1 MDRISVI
8 RDMKLV
14 PLLPGAPSSRLFSP
28 VSGLIVEKHT
38 VGAIEIPEHVHSTYC
53 LHLQTS
59 APIEMEW
66 WSEGKHNNERTEP
79 GSLILLSPGTSDRIR
94 WNASSK
100 RIVVSMEDAY
110 MRRAAQELERPG
122 RLEFENRWVF
132 KDPQL
137 RLLLT
142 ETGREMESGWS
153 TGALYNDLLGMSL
166 AVALIRKYAGEA
178 KAAVFAKGGMPRGRL
193 QRVLDYIAANSD
205 RDLRLDDL
213 AQVAEMSRFHFAR
226 LFRASTGVTPY
237 QYLMEQRLQ
246 QAKALLRIGSRT
258 IAEVAAETGF
268 INASHFSRIFRKHLG
283 VTPTEWKNGS

>member
-1 MDRISVI
+1 MNRISVI

-14 PLLPGAPSSRLFSP
+14 PLLPGAPSGKLFSP

-59 APIEMEW
+59 SPVEMEW
-66 WSEGKHNNERTEP
+66 WSEGEHRKERTEP
-79 GSLILLSPGTSDRIR
+79 GSLILLSPGTSDRLR
-94 WNASSK
+94 WTASSR
-100 RIVVSMEDAY
+100 RIVVSMEEAF
-110 MRRAAQELERPG
+110 MLRASQELERSG
-122 RLEFENRWVF
+122 RPNFKNRWAF

-142 ETGREMESGWS
+142 ETAREMESGWS
-153 TGALYNDLLGMSL
+153 TGTLYNDLLGMSL
-166 AVALIRKYAGEA
+166 AVALIRKYSGEA
-178 KAAVFAKGGMPRGRL
+178 VAAGLVKGGMPKGRL
-193 QRVLDYIAANSD
+193 KRVLDYITANND

-226 LFRASTGVTPY
+226 LFRSSMGVTPY

-246 QAKALLRIGSRT
+246 QAKTLLRLGSRT
-258 IAEVAAETGF
+258 VAEVAAETGF
-268 INASHFSRIFRKHLG
+268 VNASHFSRIFRKHLG
-283 VTPTEWKNGS
+283 VTPTKWKNGS

>member
-8 RDMKLV
+8 RDMKVV
-14 PLLPGAPSSRLFSP
+14 PLLPDAPSGKLISP
-28 VSGLIVEKHT
+28 AGGLIVERHT

-59 APIEMEW
+59 AAVEMEW
-66 WSEGKHNNERTEP
+66 WSEGEHRKERTEP

-94 WNASSK
+94 WTASSR
-100 RIVVSMEDAY
+100 RIVVSVDEAFML
-110 MRRAAQELERPG
+110 RASQELERSGRPG
-122 RLEFENRWVF
+122 FENRWAF

-142 ETGREMESGWS
+142 EAAREMESGWS
-153 TGALYNDLLGMSL
+153 TGSLYNDLLGMSL
-166 AVALIRKYAGEA
+166 AVALIRKYSGEA
-178 KAAVFAKGGMPRGRL
+178 KAAPLKGGMPSGRL
-193 QRVLDYIAANSD
+193 KRVLDYIAAHSD

-213 AQVAEMSRFHFAR
+213 AQVADMSRFHFAR
-226 LFRASTGVTPY
+226 LFRSSMGVTPY

-246 QAKALLRIGSRT
+246 QAKALLRLGSRS

-268 INASHFSRIFRKHLG
+268 VNASHFSRIFRKHLG
-283 VTPTEWKNGS
+283 VTPTEWRSGS